1 MADGKNTDFCT
12 VCRRET
18 EYMLRED
25 TVQKLIRGKE
35 YSFKVYHAFCSECGE
50 EMDIP
55 GLADYNMQ
63 SIDRQY
69 RQMENLVSIDDI
81 KKLMEIYHL
90 GKAPLSCALGF
101 GEITITRYLYGQI
114 PSREYSDIIR
124 RALTSP
130 RYMNEQLE
138 KNADKLGI
146 TAYRK
151 AKKAAREL
159 TDAFGVSDKM
169 LVAISYLFAQM
180 QEVTPLALQKLLYFV
195 QGIYLVLVGTP
206 FFEEDCQAWV
216 HGPVYE
222 NVYNLFKNFKYNP
235 IEDDRFAVFR
245 ERFAE
250 LDQTEKKVIDLVI
263 DSFGLYSGKT
273 LERIT
278 HREQPWLEAR
288 GNTEP
293 FSLSRE
299 IITKAAIKT
308 YFEEVAGRYGVDSAD
323 GLNAYIRAQLS
334 SSSS

>member
-90 GKAPLSCALGF
+90 GKAPLSYALGF

-151 AKKAAREL
+151 AKK
-159 TDAFGVSDKM
+159 
-169 LVAISYLFAQM
+169 
-180 QEVTPLALQKLLYFV
+180 P
-195 QGIYLVLVGTP
+195 P
-206 FFEEDCQAWV
+206 
-216 HGPVYE
+216 
-222 NVYNLFKNFKYNP
+222 
-235 IEDDRFAVFR
+235 
-245 ERFAE
+245 
-250 LDQTEKKVIDLVI
+250 
-263 DSFGLYSGKT
+263 
-273 LERIT
+273 
-278 HREQPWLEAR
+278 
-288 GNTEP
+288 GN
-293 FSLSRE
+293 
-299 IITKAAIKT
+299 
-308 YFEEVAGRYGVDSAD
+308 
-323 GLNAYIRAQLS
+323 
-334 SSSS
+334 